1 MLHYLISTI
10 VTHRQEAL
18 LAAISEKD
26 ANIALLELSSSKKKK
41 TQEEVA
47 QLRREKDRLVQQ
59 LKQQVRTAS
68 QGSDRAYLSVL
79 KVKLFVCFKFR
90 VAVEHKRPRQNT
102 SLFWLVGFWMQTRFI
117 DVLLI
122 DLFSNTNLP
131 LPTFCFHPFLPPP
144 PIFPYICASSFFLDT
159 EPYEA
164 HGG

>member
-1 MLHYLISTI
+1 MFLILLHNLISTI

-68 QGSDRAYLSVL
+68 QGSDWAYLSVL

-90 VAVEHKRPRQNT
+90 VTVEHKRPRHNT
-102 SLFWLVGFWMQTRFI
+102 SLFWLVDFWMQECNWCAFNWS
-117 DVLLI
+117 LLKHPPPNL
-122 DLFSNTNLP
+122 LFSSVSTHPKSFLTSVPP
-131 LPTFCFHPFLPPP
+131 LF
-144 PIFPYICASSFFLDT
+144 S
-159 EPYEA
+159 
-164 HGG
+164 